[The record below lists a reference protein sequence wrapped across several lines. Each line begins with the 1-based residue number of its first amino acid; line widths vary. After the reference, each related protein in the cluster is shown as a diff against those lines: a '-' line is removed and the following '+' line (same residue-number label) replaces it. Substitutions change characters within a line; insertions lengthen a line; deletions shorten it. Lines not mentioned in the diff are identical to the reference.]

1 MKEQEN
7 TSQAE
12 LEKLIDVLAKQAAR
26 IRELEQNADRF
37 LHEENDTVQYKALL
51 QDKAEILSG
60 LSELAQPYVENLSA
74 NLREKV
80 ARQLESL
87 AHNALQAI
95 NVDSVFFMRQL
106 LYPED
111 YEQGQENDLER
122 FISSLRQIEG

>member
-1 MKEQEN
+1 MKEQDN
-7 TSQAE
+7 TSQVE

-51 QDKAEILSG
+51 HNKAEILSG
-60 LSELAQPYVENLSA
+60 LSELAQPYMENLSA
-74 NLREKV
+74 NLQEKV
-80 ARQLESL
+80 SRQLESF

-122 FISSLRQIEG
+122 FISSLR

>member
-1 MKEQEN
+1 MKEQDN
-7 TSQAE
+7 MSQAE
-12 LEKLIDVLAKQAAR
+12 LEKLIDVLAKQAGR
-26 IRELEQNADRF
+26 IRELEQSADRY
-37 LHEENDTVQYKALL
+37 LHQENDTVQYKALL

-74 NLREKV
+74 NLQEKV
-80 ARQLESL
+80 ARQLESF

-111 YEQGQENDLER
+111 YEEGRENDLER